1 MDIQGRNILIL
12 GGSGLI
18 GIAIARK
25 LLPLTPA
32 RIVIAALRRD
42 EAEEGV
48 RTLKTE
54 GFGDD
59 SDLVAEWGDVFL
71 RASRRDESRRELLA
85 TDEGREEILDDL
97 FGHLGEQE
105 FQRSLLYDLLVRH
118 EPQIVIDC
126 VNTATAIAYQDLFRS
141 ASTTRD
147 LIRSGGHPTVAD
159 IEAHLTTLYLP
170 QLIRHVQVLLHGM
183 RKAGTEVYLKVG
195 TSGTGGMGLNVPFTH
210 SEERPSAM
218 LLSKASVAGAHSSL
232 LFLMGRTPDTPVVK
246 EVKPTAAV
254 AWKKISYGPVLRG
267 GQPIP
272 RFDCTEPLSLDAAF
286 EDDAPF
292 QCEMTAEALESV
304 FLDAGE
310 NGLFSLG
317 EYETISALGL
327 MEVITAEE
335 IADAV
340 IAEIRGRP
348 TGRDVVGALDAAT
361 MGPTYRGGAMRDVAL
376 RYMEELE
383 EQHGV
388 RSIAFEM
395 LGPPRLSKLLFEAE
409 ILRQLFGGVR
419 EAAGLEPE
427 ATSARAYELIS
438 SDETLRSDILSVGI
452 PILLPEGDRVLRGPR
467 LAFLPDMDGEP
478 LDPAWANRGWV
489 DLRPVSWEWWR
500 ERCSSYVERVLDAP
514 SAGHGSGSD
523 LDVRARSG
531 DVRPGALA
539 AFVFRYE
546 DEGERMKR

>member
-1 MDIQGRNILIL
+1 M
-12 GGSGLI
+12 
-18 GIAIARK
+18 
-25 LLPLTPA
+25 
-32 RIVIAALRRD
+32 
-42 EAEEGV
+42 
-48 RTLKTE
+48 
-54 GFGDD
+54 
-59 SDLVAEWGDVFL
+59 
-71 RASRRDESRRELLA
+71 
-85 TDEGREEILDDL
+85 
-97 FGHLGEQE
+97 
-105 FQRSLLYDLLVRH
+105 
-118 EPQIVIDC
+118 
-126 VNTATAIAYQDLFRS
+126 
-141 ASTTRD
+141 
-147 LIRSGGHPTVAD
+147 AD
-159 IEAHLTTLYLP
+159 IEARLTTLYLP

-183 RKAGTEVYLKVG
+183 RRAGTEVYLKVG

-254 AWKKISYGPVLRG
+254 AWKKIRYGPVLRG

-272 RFDCTEPLSLDAAF
+272 RFDCTKPLSLDVAF

-292 QCEMTAEALESV
+292 ECNMTAEALESV
-304 FLDAGE
+304 YLDAGE

-327 MEVITAEE
+327 MEVITPEE

-348 TGRDVVGALDAAT
+348 TGRDIVGALDAAT

-383 EQHGV
+383 ERHGV

-419 EAAGLEPE
+419 EAAALDSEE
-427 ATSARAYELIS
+427 TSARAYELIS
-438 SDETLRSDILSVGI
+438 SDATLRSDILSVGI
-452 PILLPEGDRVLRGPR
+452 PILLPEGDSVLRGPR
-467 LAFLPDMDGEP
+467 LAFLPDSDGEP

-489 DLRPVSWEWWR
+489 DLRPVSWKRWR
-500 ERCSSYVERVLDAP
+500 ERCSGYVERVLDAP

>member
-1 MDIQGRNILIL
+1 MDIQGKNILIL
-12 GGSGLI
+12 GGSGLV

-25 LLPLTPA
+25 LLPLAPA
-32 RIVIAALRRD
+32 KIVIAALRRD
-42 EAEEGV
+42 EADEGV
-48 RTLKTE
+48 RTLQAE
-54 GFGDD
+54 GFGEFAE
-59 SDLVAEWGDVFL
+59 LVPEWGDIFL

-97 FGHLGEQE
+97 FGHLGETE
-105 FQRSLLYDLLVRH
+105 FRRSLLYDILARH

-141 ASTTRD
+141 ASMTRE

-183 RKAGTEVYLKVG
+183 RKAGSDVYLKVG

-254 AWKKISYGPVLRG
+254 AWKRIRYGPVLRG

-272 RFDCTEPLSLDAAF
+272 RFDCTEPLSLGVAF
-286 EDDAPF
+286 QDDAPV
-292 QCEMTAEALESV
+292 QCNMTAEALESV

-327 MEVITAEE
+327 MEVITPEE

-348 TGRDVVGALDAAT
+348 TGRDIVGALDAAT
-361 MGPTYRGGAMRDVAL
+361 MGPTYRGGAMREVAL

-409 ILRQLFGGVR
+409 ILQRLYGSVR
-419 EAAGLEPE
+419 KAAALDPE
-427 ATSARAYELIS
+427 ETSDRASGLIS
-438 SDETLRSDILSVGI
+438 SDATLRSDILSVGI
-452 PILLPEGDRVLRGPR
+452 PILLSEGDRVLRGPR
-467 LAFLPDMDGEP
+467 LAFLPDTDGEAP
-478 LDPAWANRGWV
+478 EPAWANRGWV
-489 DLRPVSWEWWR
+489 DLRPVSWERWR
-500 ERCSSYVERVLDAP
+500 DRCTSYVERVLEAP
-514 SAGHGSGSD
+514 GAEHGSESD

>member
-25 LLPLTPA
+25 LLPLAPA

-48 RTLKTE
+48 RTLQAE
-54 GFGDD
+54 GFGDFAE
-59 SDLVAEWGDVFL
+59 LVPEWGDVFL
-71 RASRRDESRRELLA
+71 RSARRDESRRELLA
-85 TDEGREEILDDL
+85 TDEGRAEILDDL

-105 FQRSLLYDLLVRH
+105 FQRSLLYDVLARH

-141 ASTTRD
+141 ASTTRE

-183 RKAGTEVYLKVG
+183 RKAGSEVYLKVG

-254 AWKKISYGPVLRG
+254 AWKRIRYGPVLRG

-272 RFDCTEPLSLDAAF
+272 RFDCTEPLSLAVAF
-286 EDDAPF
+286 QDDAPV

-327 MEVITAEE
+327 MEVITPEE

-348 TGRDVVGALDAAT
+348 TGRDIVGALDAAT
-361 MGPTYRGGAMRDVAL
+361 MGPTYRGGAMREVAL

-409 ILRQLFGGVR
+409 ILQRLYGSVR
-419 EAAGLEPE
+419 KAAALDPE
-427 ATSARAYELIS
+427 ETSDRASGLIS
-438 SDETLRSDILSVGI
+438 SDATLRSDILSVGI
-452 PILLPEGDRVLRGPR
+452 PILLSEGDRVLRGPR
-467 LAFLPDMDGEP
+467 LAFLPDTDGEAP
-478 LDPAWANRGWV
+478 EPAWANRGWV
-489 DLRPVSWEWWR
+489 DLRPVSWERWR
-500 ERCSSYVERVLDAP
+500 DRCTSYVERVLEAP
-514 SAGHGSGSD
+514 SAEHGSESD

>member
-25 LLPLTPA
+25 LLPLAPA

-48 RTLKTE
+48 RTLQAE
-54 GFGDD
+54 GFGDFAE
-59 SDLVAEWGDVFL
+59 LVPEWGDVFL
-71 RASRRDESRRELLA
+71 RSARRDESRRELHA
-85 TDEGREEILDDL
+85 TDEGRAEILDDL

-105 FQRSLLYDLLVRH
+105 FQRSLLYDVLARH

-141 ASTTRD
+141 ASTTRE

-183 RKAGTEVYLKVG
+183 RKAGSEVYLKVG

-254 AWKKISYGPVLRG
+254 AWKRIRYGPVLRG

-272 RFDCTEPLSLDAAF
+272 RFDCTEPLSLAVAF
-286 EDDAPF
+286 QDDAPV

-327 MEVITAEE
+327 MEVITPEE

-348 TGRDVVGALDAAT
+348 TGRDIVGALDAAT
-361 MGPTYRGGAMRDVAL
+361 MGPTYRGGAMREVAL

-409 ILRQLFGGVR
+409 ILKRLYGSVR
-419 EAAGLEPE
+419 KAAELDPE
-427 ATSARAYELIS
+427 ETADRASGLIS
-438 SDETLRSDILSVGI
+438 SDATLRSDILSVGI
-452 PILLPEGDRVLRGPR
+452 PILLSEGDRVLRGPR
-467 LAFLPDMDGEP
+467 LAFLPDTDGEAP
-478 LDPAWANRGWV
+478 EPAWANRGWV
-489 DLRPVSWEWWR
+489 DLRPVSWERWR
-500 ERCSSYVERVLDAP
+500 DRCTSYVERVLEAP
-514 SAGHGSGSD
+514 SAEHGSESD